1 MNRTELIK
9 ELKKLDEDICNRSYE
24 DTHYE
29 ADRLLIAYIDDKE
42 IEDAYDNVGKWY
54 S

>member
-1 MNRTELIK
+1 MDRTELIK
-9 ELKKLDEDICNRSYE
+9 ELKKLDECYDFESA
-24 DTHYE
+24 HYN
-29 ADRLLIAYIDDKE
+29 ADRLLIKYINDKE

>member
-1 MNRTELIK
+1 MDRTELIK
-9 ELKKLDEDICNRSYE
+9 KLKKLDKCYDFESA
-24 DTHYE
+24 HYK
-29 ADRLLIAYIDDKE
+29 ADRLLIKYINDKE

>member
-1 MNRTELIK
+1 MDRTELIK
-9 ELKKLDEDICNRSYE
+9 ELKRLDKNIYDDIE
-24 DTHYE
+24 TAHYK
-29 ADRLLIAYIDDKE
+29 ADRLLIKYINDKE

>member
-1 MNRTELIK
+1 MDRTELIK
-9 ELKKLDEDICNRSYE
+9 ELKKLDEDICDDFES
-24 DTHYE
+24 THYD
-29 ADRLLIAYIDDKE
+29 ADRLLIKYINDKE

>member
-1 MNRTELIK
+1 MDK
-9 ELKKLDEDICNRSYE
+9 ETLVKKLKRLSENVCGDFETS
-24 DTHYE
+24 HYK
-29 ADRLLIAYIDDKE
+29 ADRLLIKYINDKE